1 MARASITYDILA
13 NDKTK
18 SALKG
23 VEQGF
28 KKVGSIG
35 VAAFAGSTAALAAL
49 TAAGLKSADAL
60 GKTAD
65 KLGVM
70 PQALQGVQRAAALTG
85 VKLETANMALQR
97 MVRRTAEAA
106 QGTGEARNA
115 LKELNL
121 DATVLA
127 QLSADE
133 QFAKIAG
140 AMENVAS
147 QGDKV
152 RLSMKLFDSEG
163 VALVNT
169 LALGEEG
176 LKAISKEIDDY
187 GIALTRVDI
196 AKIEAAN
203 DSLFKAK
210 EVVSGFGQQLA
221 VQFSPLL
228 EAASNQFLEMAKQ
241 AGGAGTVATQ
251 VFNSMITGAGF
262 VADAINGISLV
273 FQSIK
278 VIAFNAVAGVV
289 AVLAELESGVVGF
302 VNLITGSEFKGA
314 ITGISEQ
321 LVSAA
326 VNATE
331 EFQAALLTPPPSEKI
346 QAFVAPIIAAANEAA
361 AATVAANPAQ
371 PLEDQPKPGAELLPD
386 DALIEEAM
394 SKYQSFYERKF
405 GVAEIFRQQD
415 LKSQA
420 ANEVALS
427 KITNAEEKRRL
438 KAQQGAEKAKTAST
452 RKFFADGFSALAQ
465 KSKKAFAIQKA
476 FKIAETVQNTYS
488 AAMGAYNSLASIP
501 YVGPALGA
509 AAAAAA
515 ISFGA
520 AQIQQIRASKPG
532 GGGGVSAG
540 GGGGGGVPSAG
551 AISPGGLDPI
561 SSADDDF
568 ITDRTTQP
576 TNVISIDFSGG
587 ITDTNA
593 VREFIQNDFA
603 EALRDGSGLDVQ
615 VVAV

>member
-13 NDKTK
+13 SDKTK

-28 KKVGSIG
+28 KKAGSIG
-35 VAAFAGSTAALAAL
+35 VAAFAGSTAALTAL

-251 VFNSMITGAGF
+251 VFNSLITGAGF

-273 FQSIK
+273 FQAIK

-331 EFQAALLTPPPSEKI
+331 EFQAALLEPPPSEKI

-361 AATVAANPAQ
+361 AAAVIGKPGEEDQKSVEDDPTVAFELAKQERLVQANRDFASQ
-371 PLEDQPKPGAELLPD
+371 IEAIDQQSANKRQSINASLYAGLAGQVAGALKSMLGD
-386 DALIEEAM
+386 
-394 SKYQSFYERKF
+394 SKAAAVA
-405 GVAEIFRQQD
+405 GVAIDAGMAAAKIVIGGAVAAQGTIAAYAQLAAAFPLAAPAIIAQGASVAAGQVA
-415 LKSQA
+415 A
-420 ANEVALS
+420 AN
-427 KITNAEEKRRL
+427 
-438 KAQQGAEKAKTAST
+438 
-452 RKFFADGFSALAQ
+452 ALAV
-465 KSKKAFAIQKA
+465 K
-476 FKIAETVQNTYS
+476 
-488 AAMGAYNSLASIP
+488 
-501 YVGPALGA
+501 
-509 AAAAAA
+509 AAA
-515 ISFGA
+515 ITF
-520 AQIQQIRASKPG
+520 G
-532 GGGGVSAG
+532 GGLIGVAASG
-540 GGGGGGVPSAG
+540 GGGGGGASG
-551 AISPGGLDPI
+551 SSGGGLDPI

-593 VREFIQNDFA
+593 VREFIENDFA

>member
-1 MARASITYDILA
+1 MARANIVYDILA

-28 KKVGSIG
+28 KKAGSVG

-60 GKTAD
+60 GQTAD

-106 QGTGEARNA
+106 QGTGEARDA

-273 FQSIK
+273 FQAIK

-321 LVSAA
+321 LVGAA

-331 EFQAALLTPPPSEKI
+331 EFQAALLAPPPSEKI
-346 QAFVAPIIAAANEAA
+346 QAFVAPIIAAAIEAA
-361 AATVAANPAQ
+361 AAAVIG
-371 PLEDQPKPGAELLPD
+371 KPGEVGQNSVEDDPAVAFEL
-386 DALIEEAM
+386 A
-394 SKYQSFYERKF
+394 KQERLVQANKDF
-405 GVAEIFRQQD
+405 ASQMLAIDNQTANQRKSISSSLYGTLAGQVAGA
-415 LKSQA
+415 LKSM
-420 ANEVALS
+420 LGDS
-427 KITNAEEKRRL
+427 K
-438 KAQQGAEKAKTAST
+438 
-452 RKFFADGFSALAQ
+452 
-465 KSKKAFAIQKA
+465 
-476 FKIAETVQNTYS
+476 
-488 AAMGAYNSLASIP
+488 
-501 YVGPALGA
+501 
-509 AAAAAA
+509 AAA
-515 ISFGA
+515 IAGVAIDAGMAAAKIVIGGAVA
-520 AQIQQIRASKPG
+520 AQGTIAAYAQLAAAFPLQAPGIIATGAQQAAAQLAASKALAVKAAAITFG
-532 GGGGVSAG
+532 GGAIGVAAG
-540 GGGGGGVPSAG
+540 GGGGGAPGSG
-551 AISPGGLDPI
+551 GGFGGLDPI

-576 TNVISIDFSGG
+576 TNVISIDFTGG

-593 VREFIQNDFA
+593 VREFIENDFA